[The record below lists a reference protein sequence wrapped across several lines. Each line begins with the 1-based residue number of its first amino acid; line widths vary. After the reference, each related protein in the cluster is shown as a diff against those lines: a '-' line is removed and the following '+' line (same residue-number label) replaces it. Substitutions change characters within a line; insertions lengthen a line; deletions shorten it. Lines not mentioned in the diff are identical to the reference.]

1 MNIDTLK
8 PLYNI
13 EAVRKIE
20 YYSETDSTNQR
31 AKEDIRN
38 IEKNEESENGSLEL
52 PCLYIAD
59 IQTAGRGRMGR
70 PWKSDSG
77 EGIWMSYSFRPK
89 LAPDKIPGI
98 TLLASIAVARGISE
112 YIKNKEPSFNVGEIK
127 IKWPN
132 DLVIGTK
139 KVCGIL
145 TELVS
150 SDDSYSVIC
159 GIGVNVNTPS
169 FPGELQDKA
178 TSLLI
183 ETGKVCSRE
192 TLIYLI
198 IRKLSELIE
207 EYEISESLD
216 FILEEY
222 NSLLISMNKEVIII
236 DNSITNNNS
245 TKKQSDYLNT
255 FISRGINNTGA
266 LLIEDSSGNISSV
279 SSGEVSVRGI
289 YGYV

>member
-1 MNIDTLK
+1 MNIDTLM

-38 IEKNEESENGSLEL
+38 IENNEESENGSLEL

-112 YIKNKEPSFNVGEIK
+112 YIKNNEPSFNVG
-127 IKWPN
+127 
-132 DLVIGTK
+132 
-139 KVCGIL
+139 
-145 TELVS
+145 
-150 SDDSYSVIC
+150 
-159 GIGVNVNTPS
+159 
-169 FPGELQDKA
+169 
-178 TSLLI
+178 
-183 ETGKVCSRE
+183 
-192 TLIYLI
+192 
-198 IRKLSELIE
+198 
-207 EYEISESLD
+207 
-216 FILEEY
+216 
-222 NSLLISMNKEVIII
+222 
-236 DNSITNNNS
+236 
-245 TKKQSDYLNT
+245 
-255 FISRGINNTGA
+255 
-266 LLIEDSSGNISSV
+266 
-279 SSGEVSVRGI
+279 
-289 YGYV
+289 